1 MGCCLEKLLFKKG
14 IDRYKNSEIA
24 SDLWKIPVVD
34 IDGRTSELSKFTENK
49 KAFIF
54 VNVACK

>member
-1 MGCCLEKLLFKKG
+1 MGGMIEKIMFKKG
-14 IDRYKNSEIA
+14 IDRFKKSEIA
-24 SDLWKIPVVD
+24 SQLWKIPVVD